1 MKSKIPS
8 QIISWII
15 LFPVLGYWLLVAKDL
30 IRLEL
35 ENEFE
40 NHLGS
45 ISLYL
50 LSWLAV
56 FGTATI
62 VAWLNFRFI
71 FLPWRL
77 SKVSN
82 LLFFGLELGIF
93 IVVFEFL
100 QWTVQYEPALIE
112 DNLTVTLFIGLYFLF
127 FAWLADMSFAKKRQ
141 WHLIQEKDRAELKLL
156 QSQLNPHFLFN
167 ALNTTYSTAI
177 SEESTKTAAQ
187 ILQLAE
193 MMRFALEKSKMDFI
207 SIEEEISFLEKYMQI
222 QLDRFA
228 GSDQMWVRSSV
239 NWDDV
244 DVQIS
249 PMLIQ
254 PFLENAFKFTQ
265 FGSDSAEPR
274 LEIDLKVAEGVLNF
288 RVENAFQEEQVIAN
302 KGTGS
307 GIELVR
313 QRLESIYPTR
323 HHLKIETSKN
333 LYCVSLTL
341 NLNK

>member
-1 MKSKIPS
+1 MKSKATF

-15 LFPVLGYWLLVAKDL
+15 LLAILGYWVLVGLDFFLLE
-30 IRLEL
+30 IG
-35 ENEFE
+35 NEFQ

-50 LSWLAV
+50 LSWLTV
-56 FGTATI
+56 FGVATI
-62 VAWLNFRFI
+62 VAWLNFKFI
-71 FLPWRL
+71 FLRWRI
-77 SKVSN
+77 SKISN
-82 LLFFGLELGIF
+82 PLFFGIELGVL

-100 QWTVQYEPALIE
+100 QWTVQHEPTLIE

-127 FAWLADMSFAKKRQ
+127 FAWIADLNYAKKRQ
-141 WHLIQEKDRAELKLL
+141 RQLMQEKNHAELKLL

-177 SEESTKTAAQ
+177 SEESTKTASQ

-193 MMRFALEKSKMDFI
+193 MMRFALEKSKVDFI
-207 SIEEEISFLEKYMQI
+207 PIEDEIGFLEKYIQI

-228 GSDQMWVRSSV
+228 VSDQEWVRSSV
-239 NWDDV
+239 NWDGV

-265 FGSDSAEPR
+265 FGIELLEPR
-274 LEIDLKVAEGVLNF
+274 LEIDLKVEEGVLNF
-288 RVENAFQEEQVIAN
+288 QVKNSFQQNHLIAN

-307 GIELVR
+307 GIELVC

-323 HHLKIETSKN
+323 HLLKIETCAN
-333 LYCVSLTL
+333 LYCVLLTL
-341 NLNK
+341 NLNE